1 LIWKSTQKQ
10 DEKLQ
15 NTKHLYVPSRDVHTH
30 GALRPDRLDARRAE
44 KKKAEQKKYPVED
57 NPATFIFFKKKK
69 RKPTPKSGQ
78 GKIPPVR
85 GDCCKPTYSL
95 PSFP

>member
-69 RKPTPKSGQ
+69 KKTNSQIRPGKNPTSE
-78 GKIPPVR
+78 R
-85 GDCCKPTYSL
+85 GL
-95 PSFP
+95 L